1 MACPFCGIIP
11 NDPYPFEPQNGCKHE
26 ISFVRDVT
34 VEAVME
40 AAAELLYNKVIQ
52 KKSGDIH
59 VQKLNK
65 TH

>member
-1 MACPFCGIIP
+1 M
-11 NDPYPFEPQNGCKHE
+11 K
-26 ISFVRDVT
+26 
-34 VEAVME
+34 

-52 KKSGDIH
+52 KKSGNIH